1 VKWPAFILLFAGVTQ
16 AAFSQQSQPPVSSKY
31 PLRAH
36 IVSVEIEQQQNH
48 GSGEIS
54 TRRLMKTE
62 IEGKTYI
69 LVADPPP
76 LEERAFEHRTPLN
89 TGFYPARRTK
99 HGFEF
104 EYNDGEKVRHEELHI
119 MLKE

>member
-1 VKWPAFILLFAGVTQ
+1 MKWVLFILLSTAPFAL
-16 AAFSQQSQPPVSSKY
+16 SQQAQPQVSDKY
-31 PLRAH
+31 PLQAH
-36 IVSVEIEQQQNH
+36 IVSVETEQQQSH

-69 LVADPPP
+69 LSVDKPPV
-76 LEERAFEHRTPLN
+76 EERAFEHRTSLPN
-89 TGFYPARRTK
+89 GFYPARRTK

-104 EYNDGEKVRHEELHI
+104 EYNDAGKIRHEELKI
-119 MLKE
+119 VFQG

>member
-1 VKWPAFILLFAGVTQ
+1 MKWLLFILLSTPPSIAL
-16 AAFSQQSQPPVSSKY
+16 AQQDQPQVSNKY

-36 IVSVEIEQQQNH
+36 IVSVETEQQQNH

-69 LVADPPP
+69 LAVDKPPV
-76 LEERAFEHRTPLN
+76 EERPFEHRTWLPA
-89 TGFYPARRTK
+89 GFYPARRTK
-99 HGFEF
+99 HGFEL
-104 EYNDGEKVRHEELHI
+104 EYSDSGKIRHEELKI
-119 MLKE
+119 VFQG